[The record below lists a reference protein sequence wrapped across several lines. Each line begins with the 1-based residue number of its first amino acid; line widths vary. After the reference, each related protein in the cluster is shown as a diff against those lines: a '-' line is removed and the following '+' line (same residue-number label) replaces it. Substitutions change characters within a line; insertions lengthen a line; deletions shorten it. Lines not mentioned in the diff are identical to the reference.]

1 MLWFAMSSKIETIST
16 LQHLYIIEV
25 LMHVKAQQ
33 SCSSTIDVHFKVENQ
48 IKPE

>member
-1 MLWFAMSSKIETIST
+1 MLSFAMSSKIETTST

-33 SCSSTIDVHFKVENQ
+33 SCCILYPVSSGGEK
-48 IKPE
+48 